1 MFLPPV
7 SNFKAEDHEARCKE
21 HLHQSVSSSF
31 QSNDRK
37 EGRVRGRE
45 GEKKEGYIERQKE
58 KDRMKSEEETKD
70 MAKNF
75 LNVHISIF
83 GLL

>member
-21 HLHQSVSSSF
+21 HVHQSVSSSF

-37 EGRVRGRE
+37 EGRVRGRVEE
-45 GEKKEGYIERQKE
+45 GRIYKEAERG
-58 KDRMKSEEETKD
+58 KDRMKSEEEMKD

-75 LNVHISIF
+75 LNVHISTF